1 MKKLAFEK
9 TMTQFRDVEARKK
22 KIDDRLADIVA
33 RYDSLDTN
41 IKRQET
47 DKEKLDAAGI
57 TGEKAEA
64 QAKKISD
71 GKAILGKMKTDK
83 DNMQK

>member
-47 DKEKLDAAGI
+47 DK
-57 TGEKAEA
+57 
-64 QAKKISD
+64 
-71 GKAILGKMKTDK
+71 
-83 DNMQK
+83 